1 MKGLLKDFR
10 DFILRGNVVDLV
22 VGIMIGAAFN
32 SVVNALVKDLMT
44 PLVAAIFKQPNFS
57 ALTFTVNG
65 SQFSYGDFINNVIT
79 FIILAATI
87 YFFVVLP
94 INRITA
100 RVKKGPPP
108 DATTKQ
114 CPECLSSIPLK
125 ATRCAYCTVDL
136 KQGQTAQSTS

>member
-1 MKGLLKDFR
+1 MEDMLKGFR
-10 DFILRGNVVDLV
+10 QFILRGSVIDLA
-22 VGIMIGAAFN
+22 VGVMVGAAFN
-32 SVVNALVKDLMT
+32 SVVTALVKDLMT

-108 DATTKQ
+108 DAR
-114 CPECLSSIPLK
+114 
-125 ATRCAYCTVDL
+125 TRRPRSRTRP
-136 KQGQTAQSTS
+136 GFP